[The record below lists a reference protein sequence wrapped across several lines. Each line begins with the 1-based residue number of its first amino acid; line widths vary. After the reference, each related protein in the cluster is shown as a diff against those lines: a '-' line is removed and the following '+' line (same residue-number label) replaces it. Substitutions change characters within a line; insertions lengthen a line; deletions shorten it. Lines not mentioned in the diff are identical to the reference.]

1 MRFYTANVLAL
12 ADPELA
18 EFQPFLRFYYGYDQ
32 DIPPAYIEW
41 AFQPFLRFYGTRRAP
56 QAVVAADE
64 VSTLLEILLSRR
76 VWKLSATRVPPV
88 STLLEILH
96 LVPVMWYL
104 NVLHEVSTLLEILHR
119 HIKSSDAA

>member
-1 MRFYTANVLAL
+1 
-12 ADPELA
+12 
-18 EFQPFLRFYYGYDQ
+18 
-32 DIPPAYIEW
+32 
-41 AFQPFLRFYGTRRAP
+41 
-56 QAVVAADE
+56 VVAADE